1 MSKFLCIYHAN
12 CADGFGAAWVVRRA
26 LGDCEV
32 EFHRG
37 VYGEAPPD
45 VTGRDVLMVD
55 FSYKRPVIMQMI
67 AQSRSLLILDH
78 HKTAEADLSGL
89 PLATGWERHLRVGHD
104 DIAAYGGSTAAA
116 VFDMNRSGAGLTWDF
131 FNPGRP
137 RPKLIDHIED
147 RDLWRF
153 QLPGTRA
160 IQAALS
166 SFPYDFETWD
176 GLMADDREEDL
187 RLLIK
192 EGEAIERK
200 HFKDIE
206 ELLKVGQ
213 RRMII
218 AGHDV
223 PVCNLPY
230 TLSSDAGHAMGKGEK
245 FAACYMDTPAGR
257 VFSLRSAPDGL
268 DVSGVAKMF
277 GGGGHKN
284 AAGFTVP
291 HDTDV
296 SRPMHGA
303 VYGGV
308 PAPTQAPNF

>member
-1 MSKFLCIYHAN
+1 MKTLCIYHAN

-26 LGDCEV
+26 LGADNV
-32 EFHRG
+32 EFHPG

-45 VTGRDVLMVD
+45 AKGRDVVMVD
-55 FSYKRPVIMQMI
+55 FSYKRPVLDEMAEVAHSI
-67 AQSRSLLILDH
+67 LIIDH
-78 HKTAEADLSGL
+78 HKTAAADLADVPIAPPWL
-89 PLATGWERHLRVGHD
+89 RWRQWDDPLLDAGVGPFRRATC
-104 DIAAYGGSTAAA
+104 
-116 VFDMNRSGAGLTWDF
+116 FDMERSGAGLTWDF
-131 FNPGRP
+131 FNPGQP
-137 RPKLIDHIED
+137 RPPLIDHIED

-153 QLPGTRA
+153 QLSGTRN
-160 IQAALS
+160 IQAAVFS
-166 SFPYDFETWD
+166 HPYDFDVWD
-176 GLMADDREEDL
+176 KLMDGPVSDL
-187 RLLIK
+187 VY
-192 EGEAIERK
+192 EGGVIERK
-200 HFKDIE
+200 HFKDIA

-213 RRMII
+213 RRMTI

-268 DVSGVAKMF
+268 DVSEIAKLF

-296 SRPMHGA
+296 SKAGLAAAAPA
-303 VYGGV
+303 TV
-308 PAPTQAPNF
+308 PGF